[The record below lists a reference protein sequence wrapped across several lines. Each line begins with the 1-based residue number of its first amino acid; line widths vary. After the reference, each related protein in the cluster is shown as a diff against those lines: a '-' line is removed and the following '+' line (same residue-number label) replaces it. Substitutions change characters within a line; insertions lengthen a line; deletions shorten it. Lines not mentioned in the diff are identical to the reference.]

1 MCRSVCR
8 FTEETTA
15 YGGNLSGNL
24 RRPQLWIAGMP
35 GCQPGV
41 LRLCRERSARGR
53 RFARNGGC
61 EPGANLL
68 AASSARR
75 VLIVRT
81 GLRTSVGNL
90 APTGISRAFG
100 CVRIVRERVRDGSF
114 MGLVFSISVEWVGDR
129 WEWSLLMV
137 TANGHWLDAWLGA
150 GLRSMLRVLTFANRW
165 WIPAWIPETIRQFA

>member
-8 FTEETTA
+8 FTEETTV
-15 YGGNLSGNL
+15 YGGSLSGNL

-35 GCQPGV
+35 GCQPEV
-41 LRLCRERSARGR
+41 LRVCRERSAWGR

-75 VLIVRT
+75 LLMVRT
-81 GLRTSVGNL
+81 GLRTSAGNL
-90 APTGISRAFG
+90 APTGISRASG
-100 CVRIVRERVRDGSF
+100 CVKIVREDVREGSF
-114 MGLVFSISVEWVGDR
+114 GDR

-137 TANGHWLDAWLGA
+137 TANGHWLDAWPKC
-150 GLRSMLRVLTFANRW
+150 R
-165 WIPAWIPETIRQFA
+165 PEINAARTNFC